1 MTDHADHGPPHGSDH
16 DLGSLGEEAAKLL
29 SAAQDWVQK
38 MSERTAIATGA
49 PECEV
54 CPVCQLIAVVR
65 GDRPDLV
72 EKIGNTARTV
82 VNAVVAALAAPHT
95 HNGAEP
101 ATGATSDPPGS
112 GRRVERIDLMG
123 RDGS

>member
-1 MTDHADHGPPHGSDH
+1 MTDEH

-29 SAAQDWVQK
+29 GAAQEWVQRV
-38 MSERTAIATGA
+38 SEKAPIATGA

-72 EKIGNTARTV
+72 EKIGDTARTV
-82 VNAVVAALAAPHT
+82 VNALLAALAAPHT
-95 HNGAEP
+95 HARSDASP
-101 ATGATSDPPGS
+101 GATNADRAAS
-112 GRRVERIDLMG
+112 GRVVQRIDLMG
-123 RDGS
+123 RDGA